1 MSSVSSI
8 DSMPKYSSPPVV
20 QAVFASGQAPPHSLV
35 AAQEQEQHLEAY
47 ASVEERRRA
56 WESGIQRF
64 A

>member
-1 MSSVSSI
+1 
-8 DSMPKYSSPPVV
+8 MPKYSSPPVV

-35 AAQEQEQHLEAY
+35 AAQEQEQHLEPY

-64 A
+64 S